1 MDLISVI
8 IPYYRKKIFIKEA
21 IISVLNQSYKN
32 FEIILIYDDSNTDD
46 LNFIKEIVN
55 THNKISLIVNT
66 KCIGAGLSRNLG
78 IQSSK
83 GKYVAFLDSDD
94 IWKKNKLEVQLD
106 SMKKNNYKISHTS
119 YEIIDLK
126 NNVIGNRKA
135 KNFSDL
141 KELLKSCDI
150 GLSTVIL
157 EKEILSDECLFPSL
171 KTKEDFVLW
180 LKILK
185 KKITIGSVDV
195 PLTYWRKLDNS
206 LSSSIVQKLSD
217 GFTVYNKFMNFNF
230 FKSIYYLVCLSLNY
244 VKK

>member
-1 MDLISVI
+1 M
-8 IPYYRKKIFIKEA
+8 
-21 IISVLNQSYKN
+21 
-32 FEIILIYDDSNTDD
+32 
-46 LNFIKEIVN
+46 
-55 THNKISLIVNT
+55 
-66 KCIGAGLSRNLG
+66 
-78 IQSSK
+78 
-83 GKYVAFLDSDD
+83 AFLDSDD

>member
-46 LNFIKEIVN
+46 LNYIKEIVN

>member
-8 IPYYRKKIFIKEA
+8 IPYHRKKIFIKEA

-185 KKITIGSVDV
+185 KKNYDRFCRCPINLLEKIRQFTFI
-195 PLTYWRKLDNS
+195 LNS
-206 LSSSIVQKLSD
+206 TKVI
-217 GFTVYNKFMNFNF
+217 
-230 FKSIYYLVCLSLNY
+230 
-244 VKK
+244 